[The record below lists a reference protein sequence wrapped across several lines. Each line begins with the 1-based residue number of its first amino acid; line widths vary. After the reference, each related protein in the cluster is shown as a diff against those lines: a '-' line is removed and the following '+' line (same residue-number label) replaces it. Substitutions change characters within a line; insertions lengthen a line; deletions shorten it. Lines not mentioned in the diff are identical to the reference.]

1 MGSIK
6 IVYFALNMLQIPVI
20 LLLLMCRMHYGK
32 VREMQQKFVQN
43 KKQHTNLYEMNI
55 KGMMNLWDDY
65 ANNIQKTR

>member
-20 LLLLMCRMHYGK
+20 LLLLLCRMHYSK

-43 KKQHTNLYEMNI
+43 KKRHTNLYEMDI

>member
-20 LLLLMCRMHYGK
+20 LLLLLCRVHYDK

-43 KKQHTNLYEMNI
+43 KKQHTNLCEMDI